1 MKKYLLVLFFVS
13 NILLGQGIIE
23 KNSSSSSFT
32 KNLISENAKRNTRN
46 INISEVV
53 DTNYRTIYFHIT
65 IGIAEPLGVGCG
77 YQLNE
82 NWGVALKWG
91 AYWLSGGVYAPKTNA
106 GFGIKLSR
114 SLDYLFINNINCEV
128 TLFNELFSGVSKTM
142 TIEGYALDIN
152 VGNEKIIK
160 DSGNFIW
167 AIGLSVSSGKHS
179 PPLYLPQ
186 LKIGFNIN

>member
-1 MKKYLLVLFFVS
+1 LGQSIIENNSDALLFTNNLVL
-13 NILLGQGIIE
+13 E
-23 KNSSSSSFT
+23 KA
-32 KNLISENAKRNTRN
+32 ERNNYN

-65 IGIAEPLGVGCG
+65 LGIAEPLGVGCG
-77 YQLNE
+77 YQLNK

-91 AYWLSGGVYAPKTNA
+91 AYWLSGGVYAPNGSA

-114 SLDYLFINNINCEV
+114 SLNYLFINNINCEV

-142 TIEGYALDIN
+142 NIEGYAFEIN
-152 VGNEKIIK
+152 VGNENIIEG
-160 DSGNFIW
+160 SVNFIW
-167 AIGLSVSSGKHS
+167 LIGLSVSSGKHS

-186 LKIGFNIN
+186 LKIGFNINL